1 MKAFCPFCEKEYNN
15 LEVQTR
21 YEITTL
27 NGVTAEWQKKYI
39 TCPNCGEELYNG
51 KLHDANLRVVYAAC
65 KVSDIDKPVEDL
77 CDYVLKLRMENATL
91 RERLEK
97 AIELPSG
104 DRVWYIAKDEEGQES
119 YIIPKPTSSLTVEEL
134 KYEMD
139 KKYFLTREAA
149 EARLKEI
156 KENTELRAELNN
168 VVELPC
174 QIGDTVY
181 TVIKNCAYCKHY
193 NMGWAECRAPATA
206 NFDCEATHRICFTQ
220 DIVTDECKKHLCVTE
235 LKFDLRL
242 LNAETGELEPQYFID
257 REAAEVRLKELQG
270 EEI

>member
-1 MKAFCPFCEKEYNN
+1 MRAFCPFCEKEYNN

-77 CDYVLKLRMENATL
+77 CDYVLKLRMENAAL

-104 DRVWYIAKDEEGQES
+104 DRVWYITKDEEGQES

-139 KKYFLTREAA
+139 KKYFSTREAA
-149 EARLKEI
+149 EARLKET
-156 KENTELRAELNN
+156 KENAELRTRLNKERAEEIRLCNEERKQA
-168 VVELPC
+168 VKEFVEEFKSRYFFMMTTYMKDPIYQC
-174 QIGDTVY
+174 TGD
-181 TVIKNCAYCKHY
+181 
-193 NMGWAECRAPATA
+193 E
-206 NFDCEATHRICFTQ
+206 
-220 DIVTDECKKHLCVTE
+220 
-235 LKFDLRL
+235 
-242 LNAETGELEPQYFID
+242 ID
-257 REAAEVRLKELQG
+257 RLVKEVCG
-270 EEI
+270 E

>member
-1 MKAFCPFCEKEYNN
+1 MKSFCPFCEKEYNN

-39 TCPNCGEELYNG
+39 VCPDCGEELYNSE
-51 KLHDANLRVVYAAC
+51 LHDANLRVVYAAC

-77 CDYVLKLRMENATL
+77 CDYVLKLRMENAEL
-91 RERLEK
+91 RAKLEK
-97 AIELPSG
+97 TIELPSR

-139 KKYFLTREAA
+139 KKYFPTREAA

-156 KENTELRAELNN
+156 QKE
-168 VVELPC
+168 
-174 QIGDTVY
+174 
-181 TVIKNCAYCKHY
+181 
-193 NMGWAECRAPATA
+193 
-206 NFDCEATHRICFTQ
+206 
-220 DIVTDECKKHLCVTE
+220 DEE
-235 LKFDLRL
+235 
-242 LNAETGELEPQYFID
+242 
-257 REAAEVRLKELQG
+257 
-270 EEI
+270 

>member
-1 MKAFCPFCEKEYNN
+1 MKSFCPFCEKEYDN

-39 TCPNCGEELYNG
+39 VCPDCGEELYNAE
-51 KLHDANLRVVYAAC
+51 LDDANLRVVYAAC
-65 KVSDIDKPVEDL
+65 KVTDWYKPVEDL

-149 EARLKEI
+149 EARFREI
-156 KENTELRAELNN
+156 KENTEPRTKLNN

-174 QIGDTVY
+174 GIGDTIY
-181 TVIKNCAYCKHY
+181 TVIKNCAHCKHY

-206 NFDCEATHRICFTQ
+206 SFDCESTHRICFTQ
-220 DIVTDECKKHLCVTE
+220 DIIDDECRKHLCVAE
-235 LKFDLRL
+235 MNFDLGL
-242 LNAETGELEPQYFID
+242 LDPKTGKLLPYYFTDKEVAE
-257 REAAEVRLKELQG
+257 ARLKELQG
-270 EEI
+270 GE